1 MTRRRRPDA
10 RPGTDP
16 PPRRPSRPRSSALSD
31 IAPTLEIQSSTTLV
45 AHAALHTP
53 PSEPPFSR
61 CFCGFRTGF
70 QTQWETGGL
79 TRARTKCA
87 KEHIV
92 KARTRVDRLAI
103 VRRIAALSQVIDVAP
118 LARRLRTT
126 VETLDRLCALH
137 ALGGLPG
144 APLNRTYARLLP
156 AIGELEQEVRR
167 TSTGSVARR
176 LKPTASKVTTTA
188 NPRPTGAS
196 ASNGDAA

>member
-1 MTRRRRPDA
+1 
-10 RPGTDP
+10 
-16 PPRRPSRPRSSALSD
+16 
-31 IAPTLEIQSSTTLV
+31 
-45 AHAALHTP
+45 LHIR
-53 PSEPPFSR
+53 PSEPRFSR
-61 CFCGFRTGF
+61 RIWPARTGF

-87 KEHIV
+87 KEHIL

-144 APLNRTYARLLP
+144 APLDRTYARLLP

-176 LKPTASKVTTTA
+176 SKPSASKVATTA